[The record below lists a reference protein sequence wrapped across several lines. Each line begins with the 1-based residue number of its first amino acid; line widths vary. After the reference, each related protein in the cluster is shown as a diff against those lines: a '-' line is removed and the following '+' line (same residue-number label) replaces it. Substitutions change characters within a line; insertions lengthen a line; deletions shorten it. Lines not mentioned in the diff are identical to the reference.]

1 MIYKKFET
9 EMTVRPSEIDYNK
22 HVHQSAFLSPFI
34 FFCLFHFFLFGLLR
48 F

>member
-9 EMTVRPSEIDYNK
+9 EMTVRPSEIDYNG
-22 HVHQSAFLSPFI
+22 HVHQSAYSARI
-34 FFCLFHFFLFGLLR
+34 SYLFGLSC